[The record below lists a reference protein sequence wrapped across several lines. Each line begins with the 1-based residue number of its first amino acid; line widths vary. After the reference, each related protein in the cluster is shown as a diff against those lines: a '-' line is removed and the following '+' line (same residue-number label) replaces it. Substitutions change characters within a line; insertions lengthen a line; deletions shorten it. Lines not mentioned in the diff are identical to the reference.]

1 MPWKL
6 ILTFLE
12 RGERMNFLEDIFVIV
27 AIIFLITFFDDLDY
41 KWKQGKEMKQDERKH
56 YRTYLGRHFDDFS

>member
-1 MPWKL
+1 MSIIIILL
-6 ILTFLE
+6 IVLL
-12 RGERMNFLEDIFVIV
+12 V
-27 AIIFLITFFDDLDY
+27 IIFDDVDY